1 MGLRFTVSRAHGVTP
16 YKLLFGREPLL
27 PSSVKVREFNLEAAL
42 EVVDEVA
49 ASEYVEDLVAYSA
62 EFHQVIGEPLYLYA
76 SRSNKYFDQMHKEQ
90 ESFEF
95 SKG

>member
-27 PSSVKVREFNLEAAL
+27 PSSVRVCEFNLEAAL

-49 ASEYVEDLVAYSA
+49 ASEYVEDLVVYLA
-62 EFHQVIGEPLYLYA
+62 ELHQVVGERL
-76 SRSNKYFDQMHKEQ
+76 
-90 ESFEF
+90 
-95 SKG
+95 

>member
-49 ASEYVEDLVAYSA
+49 ASEYVEDLVAYLA
-62 EFHQVIGEPLYLYA
+62 ELHQVIGERL
-76 SRSNKYFDQMHKEQ
+76 
-90 ESFEF
+90 
-95 SKG
+95 